1 MAARLTSWTSR
12 FLSMRK
18 SLCLEHIMNLVQTQ
32 VPIEAGPTMEELSGI
47 LPEDI
52 PVEEGVKR
60 IAAAERKQQ
69 R

>member
-1 MAARLTSWTSR
+1 
-12 FLSMRK
+12 
-18 SLCLEHIMNLVQTQ
+18 MNWVQTQ